1 MQPKVYR
8 QLLYQAAQ
16 IPQYSYREYFLR
28 RIRETYKDPRVI
40 NEWNEE
46 KERVAKEALEQ
57 LKRIVLVQRIYGS
70 GQPLVVEEAEMKDAG
85 KDKTTTDSAK

>member
-1 MQPKVYR
+1 MQPKIYR

-28 RIRETYKDPRVI
+28 RIRETYKDPRI
-40 NEWNEE
+40 ANEWSEE
-46 KERVAKEALEQ
+46 KERVAREALEQ

-70 GQPLVVEEAEMKDAG
+70 GRPLAVEEAAAKDAD
-85 KDKTTTDSAK
+85 KSKTTKDGGA